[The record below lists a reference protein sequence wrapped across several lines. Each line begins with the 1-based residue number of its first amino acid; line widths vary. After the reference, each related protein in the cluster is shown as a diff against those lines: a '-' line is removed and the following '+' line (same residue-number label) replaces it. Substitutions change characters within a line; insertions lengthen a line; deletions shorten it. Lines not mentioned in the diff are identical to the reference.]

1 MEKELYELQEKL
13 TEFVNKHDVKC
24 LKIDILKYYDT
35 KKVFVNLER

>member
-1 MEKELYELQEKL
+1 MEEELCELQEKL

-35 KKVFVNLER
+35 KKVFVNIER